1 MIKTKRKYA
10 RKTELLSIR
19 LQIIVMQ
26 LDELSVFY
34 YYWRPHAMVRVFVV
48 VVTHPY
54 HLNITEHTSHVINV
68 YVCVIVHVHMHIPFP
83 LIWLAKCQY
92 VHQTNKSPEA
102 YLCRLHEYMYASIY
116 VRNCTYYVKIF
127 RISRLYFPITRRR
140 WRRHTER
147 WCCYKIWFDFILY
160 LHVSFGFFCRL
171 RVKRV
176 EDLADIVAS
185 NYDANAI

>member
-1 MIKTKRKYA
+1 MFDASRRQSSTRNHSHYIYLADLRPNGHWKFKYEWWLKQNEKYA
-10 RKTELLSIR
+10 GKTELLSIR

-34 YYWRPHAMVRVFVV
+34 YYWGPHAMVCVYVV

-68 YVCVIVHVHMHIPFP
+68 CVFVHVHMHIPFP

-102 YLCRLHEYMYASIY
+102 YLCRLHEYMYASI
-116 VRNCTYYVKIF
+116 NIWTE
-127 RISRLYFPITRRR
+127 LYIQ
-140 WRRHTER
+140 
-147 WCCYKIWFDFILY
+147 CKDI
-160 LHVSFGFFCRL
+160 
-171 RVKRV
+171 
-176 EDLADIVAS
+176 ADISFVFPYYTTTMKTTHGAMMLL
-185 NYDANAI
+185 